1 MNNVLK
7 MFAAAAIFTGA
18 GLSAQAQQSTITGAA
33 GGAATGA
40 IVGGPVGAAVGGVI
54 GGAAGA
60 AADAASQPKTRVIEN
75 PPVVVEQRP
84 GVVITEPA
92 PTVSQR
98 TCVTDTVGNTSCRE
112 VVR

>member
-1 MNNVLK
+1 MSMMRNALTI
-7 MFAAAAIFTGA
+7 AALLGAAPVA
-18 GLSAQAQQSTITGAA
+18 WAQQSTITGAA

-60 AADAASQPKTRVIEN
+60 AADAASKPRTRVIEN
-75 PPVVVEQRP
+75 PPVMIEQRP
-84 GVVITEPA
+84 GVIVTEPA

-98 TCVTDTVGNTSCRE
+98 TCVRDSVGNTTCRE
-112 VVR
+112 VVQ

>member
-1 MNNVLK
+1 MSNIWKVLATVTLLG
-7 MFAAAAIFTGA
+7 AAPPAA
-18 GLSAQAQQSTITGAA
+18 LAQQSTITGAA

-60 AADAASQPKTRVIEN
+60 AADAASQPRTRVIEN
-75 PPVVVEQRP
+75 PPVVIEQRP
-84 GVVITEPA
+84 GVIVTDPA

-98 TCVTDTVGNTSCRE
+98 TCVRDSLGNTTCRE
-112 VVR
+112 VVQ